1 MRLRR
6 WIRLRCCA
14 ALLVAVV
21 VSPAAKKTKPPR
33 EPALTPVEVY
43 AKEAEERGH
52 SDFRLPGSI
61 WQPGAPLGGLV
72 RDPKAGQVDDLVT
85 IVVAESASAVSTGTT
100 KTSRQSSSGYSITSL
115 LKPTKATGALAN
127 LLNTSG
133 NQALNGQGTTSRD
146 VTLTTTLSGRVVE
159 VLPNGYLRIEGSK
172 SVVINSETHLV
183 SVRGV
188 ARPADITPGNQISSD
203 QLAQME
209 VRING
214 KGVVNDAIRRP
225 FILYRLLMGLLP
237 F

>member
-1 MRLRR
+1 
-6 WIRLRCCA
+6 
-14 ALLVAVV
+14 

>member
-1 MRLRR
+1 
-6 WIRLRCCA
+6 
-14 ALLVAVV
+14 VAVA
-21 VSPAAKKTKPPR
+21 VSRAAKKTKPPR

-61 WQPGAPLGGLV
+61 WQPGAPLGGLA

-172 SVVINSETHLV
+172 SVAINSETHLV

>member
-1 MRLRR
+1 M
-6 WIRLRCCA
+6 
-14 ALLVAVV
+14 
-21 VSPAAKKTKPPR
+21 SPAAKKSKAPK
-33 EPALTPVEVY
+33 EPVLTPIEVY
-43 AKEAEERGH
+43 AREAEERGR

-61 WQPGAPLGGLV
+61 WQPGAPLGGLA

-85 IVVAESASAVSTGTT
+85 IVVAESASAVSTGAT
-100 KTSRQSSSGYSITSL
+100 KTARQSSSGYSVTSL

-133 NQALNGQGTTSRD
+133 NQSLNGQGTTSRD

-159 VLPNGYLRIEGSK
+159 VLPNGYLVLEGSK

-183 SVRGV
+183 TVRGV
-188 ARPADITPGNQISSD
+188 ARPADITPGNEVSSAR
-203 QLAQME
+203 LAQME

>member
-1 MRLRR
+1 M
-6 WIRLRCCA
+6 
-14 ALLVAVV
+14 
-21 VSPAAKKTKPPR
+21 SPAAKKTKPPR

>member
-1 MRLRR
+1 VL
-6 WIRLRCCA
+6 LLAVA
-14 ALLVAVV
+14 A
-21 VSPAAKKTKPPR
+21 SPAVSKKMKAPKQ
-33 EPALTPVEVY
+33 PAPTPLEVY
-43 AKEAEERGH
+43 VRDAEERGQ

-61 WQPGAPLGGLV
+61 WAPGAPLGGLA

-85 IVVAESASAVSTGTT
+85 IVVAENASAVSTGAT
-100 KTSRQSSSGYSITSL
+100 KTQRQSSSGYSVTSL
-115 LKPTKATGALAN
+115 LKPTKAAGALAN
-127 LLNTSG
+127 LLSTSG

-146 VTLTTTLSGRVVE
+146 VTLTTTMSARVTA
-159 VLPNGYLRIEGSK
+159 VLPNGFLVVEGSK

-183 SVRGV
+183 TVRGV
-188 ARPADITPGNQISSD
+188 ARPTDITSANQVQSS

-214 KGVVNDAIRRP
+214 KGVVNDAVRRP

>member
-1 MRLRR
+1 M
-6 WIRLRCCA
+6 
-14 ALLVAVV
+14 
-21 VSPAAKKTKPPR
+21 AAKKKTTQSK
-33 EPALTPVEVY
+33 EPALTPIEVY
-43 AKEAEERGH
+43 TKDAEARGR
-52 SDFRLPGSI
+52 SEFRLPGSI
-61 WQPGAPLGGLV
+61 WQPGAPLGGLA
-72 RDPKAGQVDDLVT
+72 RDPKAELVDDLVT
-85 IVVAESASAVSTGTT
+85 IVVAESASAVSTGVT
-100 KTSRQSSSGYSITSL
+100 KTSRQSSSGFSITSL

-159 VLPNGYLRIEGSK
+159 VLPNGYLVVEGSK

-183 SVRGV
+183 TVRGV
-188 ARPADITPGNQISSD
+188 ARPADITPANEITSD
-203 QLAQME
+203 HLAQME

-214 KGVVNDAIRRP
+214 KGVVNDAIKRP

>member
-1 MRLRR
+1 L
-6 WIRLRCCA
+6 LA
-14 ALLVAVV
+14 AAA
-21 VSPAAKKTKPPR
+21 SPAAEKKKPPK
-33 EPALTPVEVY
+33 EPALAPVEVY

-61 WQPGAPLGGLV
+61 WQPGAPLSGLA
-72 RDPKAGQVDDLVT
+72 RDPKAGQVDDLLT
-85 IVVAESASAVSTGTT
+85 IVVAENASAVSTGTT

-127 LLNTSG
+127 LLTSSG

-146 VTLTTTLSGRVVE
+146 VTLTTTLSGRVVQ
-159 VLPNGYLRIEGSK
+159 VLPNGYLMIEGSK

-183 SVRGV
+183 TVRGV

>member
-1 MRLRR
+1 
-6 WIRLRCCA
+6 
-14 ALLVAVV
+14 VAVV

>member
-1 MRLRR
+1 ML
-6 WIRLRCCA
+6 LRCFA
-14 ALLVAVV
+14 ALLVAVATI
-21 VSPAAKKTKPPR
+21 PAAKKTKPPK
-33 EPALTPVEVY
+33 EPALTPIEVY
-43 AKEAEERGH
+43 TKDAEERGH
-52 SDFRLPGSI
+52 SEFRLPGSI
-61 WQPGAPLGGLV
+61 WRPGAPLGGLA
-72 RDPKAGQVDDLVT
+72 RDPKAELVDDLVT

-115 LKPTKATGALAN
+115 LKPTKATGPLAN

-159 VLPNGYLRIEGSK
+159 VLPNGYLVVEGSK

-183 SVRGV
+183 TVRGV
-188 ARPADITPGNQISSD
+188 ARPADLTPANEITSER
-203 QLAQME
+203 LAQME

-214 KGVVNDAIRRP
+214 KGVVNDAIKRP

>member
-1 MRLRR
+1 MT
-6 WIRLRCCA
+6 IA
-14 ALLVAVV
+14 ATT
-21 VSPAAKKTKPPR
+21 AAKKTAPPKP
-33 EPALTPVEVY
+33 PALTPIEVY
-43 AKEAEERGH
+43 AKDAEKRGR

-61 WQPGAPLGGLV
+61 WEPGAPLGGLA

>member
-1 MRLRR
+1 VT
-6 WIRLRCCA
+6 
-14 ALLVAVV
+14 VAV
-21 VSPAAKKTKPPR
+21 SAAADKKTAPPKAP
-33 EPALTPVEVY
+33 ELAPVEAY
-43 AKEAEERGH
+43 AKDAEARGH

-61 WQPGAPLGGLV
+61 WQPGAPLGGLA
-72 RDPKAGQVDDLVT
+72 RDPKAELVDDLLT

-100 KTSRQSSSGYSITSL
+100 KTSRQSSSGFSITSL

-127 LLNTSG
+127 LLSTSG
-133 NQALNGQGTTSRD
+133 STSLNGQGTTSRD

-159 VLPNGYLRIEGSK
+159 VLPNGYLVVEGSK

-183 SVRGV
+183 TVRGV
-188 ARPADITPGNQISSD
+188 ARPADITPANEISSV

-214 KGVVNDAIRRP
+214 KGVVNDAIKRP